1 MFAQHCASRSAAA
14 TWLVSADPQSSKSS
28 FPCIAVAAW
37 CSTYAGCG
45 RREDKSN
52 KNIRL
57 PFHVNPP
64 RHAIIPYS
72 FFLLLLLLTFFY
84 TSAGRRI
91 SVSVFLKF
99 EFYGFPQKILCLSQA
114 VGTTKK
120 AAFSHAAWGQEGVEL
135 FNARY
140 TIGTTKIW
148 REKKTFVENQ
158 KVVSPAPSH
167 HFTTNILLSVHYC
180 YLV

>member
-1 MFAQHCASRSAAA
+1 MFVYCASRSAA

-28 FPCIAVAAW
+28 FPCIAVPPG
-37 CSTYAGCG
+37 AGCG

-72 FFLLLLLLTFFY
+72 FFLLLTFFH

-99 EFYGFPQKILCLSQA
+99 EFYGFPQKILCFSR
-114 VGTTKK
+114 VGTTTKK
-120 AAFSHAAWGQEGVEL
+120 KPHSHTQLEVKKVLNYSMRGT
-135 FNARY
+135 Y

-148 REKKTFVENQ
+148 GEKIICRKS
-158 KVVSPAPSH
+158 KGCVSRAQPP
-167 HFTTNILLSVHYC
+167 F
-180 YLV
+180 YLHVRKIWIF